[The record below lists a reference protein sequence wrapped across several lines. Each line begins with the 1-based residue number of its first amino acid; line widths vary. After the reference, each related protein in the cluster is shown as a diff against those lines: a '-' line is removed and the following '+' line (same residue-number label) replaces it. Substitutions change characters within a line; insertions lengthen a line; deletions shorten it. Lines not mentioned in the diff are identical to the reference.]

1 MIEDNEYVGLSPL
14 TLEDIRNFFNTYI
27 KPFLPYKEGK
37 VYDTFINNLTE
48 YYYNQLYLNVPSEL
62 KQIYEEANFD
72 VPSIYNKLLIAIG
85 VPEVVIDNLSA
96 VSKIIFL
103 KTLSDFERYKGTV
116 SFFQKVADAFGDRLS
131 IYELFIDYDVA
142 TTSWVFKPEMIYLHG
157 NMVLN
162 TTPIP
167 YETIR
172 SAVPS
177 LLLSEEQL
185 QTMYNDEKLILPIKS
200 NLLLLDSDLVTE
212 VSVLY
217 DVIVAIF
224 LHTYKEQYIDIYFT
238 DDYLQTVQLKTL
250 YFLWFYLLTEYYD
263 VSWTAF
269 ASKVLLKF
277 VYSDIG
283 FPPFIGTIP
292 TTIDNLYQIIDRYDN
307 IKVTNTPVRD
317 YDNSQSLRDSLYKDI
332 SEAFYTVAAD
342 AAAITATDMYNS
354 LVSTNALLINY
365 INTRISSTTS
375 IGKKAEINL
384 ILNEIYSSLLLHA
397 SMYSGDEYF
406 TKYVDYFIRYLPQ
419 VLVNPENIPSY
430 TILYN
435 LKPYHV
441 ELYSTYN
448 TGILSDDKFNAVYID
463 DETDLKFLYQI
474 MFASV
479 LSVSDDCFFNN
490 VYSSESPMSILSS
503 MNFQFLHIVED
514 VESTNIDDSKVF
526 ETKLSDVSVN
536 VMSDDYLPSLEK
548 ISESE
553 VIVRSAADNFSTLMG
568 TEDVESLS
576 EETPI
581 NYQQAITSTLNSS
594 IDYLLLVDKDLMSN
608 VSCIDSY
615 TVIES

>member
-1 MIEDNEYVGLSPL
+1 VVTDPNMIEDNEYVGLSPL

-200 NLLLLDSDLVTE
+200 NLLLLDNDLVTE

-479 LSVSDDCFFNN
+479 LSVLDDCFFNN

-503 MNFQFLHIVED
+503 MNFQFLHIV
-514 VESTNIDDSKVF
+514 
-526 ETKLSDVSVN
+526 
-536 VMSDDYLPSLEK
+536 
-548 ISESE
+548 
-553 VIVRSAADNFSTLMG
+553 
-568 TEDVESLS
+568 EDVESLS

>member
-200 NLLLLDSDLVTE
+200 NLLLLDNDLVTE

-479 LSVSDDCFFNN
+479 LSVLDDCFFNN

-503 MNFQFLHIVED
+503 MNFQFLHIV
-514 VESTNIDDSKVF
+514 
-526 ETKLSDVSVN
+526 
-536 VMSDDYLPSLEK
+536 
-548 ISESE
+548 
-553 VIVRSAADNFSTLMG
+553 
-568 TEDVESLS
+568 EDVESLS

>member
-1 MIEDNEYVGLSPL
+1 VVTDPNMIEDNEYVGLSPL

-514 VESTNIDDSKVF
+514 VES
-526 ETKLSDVSVN
+526 
-536 VMSDDYLPSLEK
+536 
-548 ISESE
+548 
-553 VIVRSAADNFSTLMG
+553 
-568 TEDVESLS
+568 LS

>member
-514 VESTNIDDSKVF
+514 VES
-526 ETKLSDVSVN
+526 
-536 VMSDDYLPSLEK
+536 
-548 ISESE
+548 
-553 VIVRSAADNFSTLMG
+553 
-568 TEDVESLS
+568 LS